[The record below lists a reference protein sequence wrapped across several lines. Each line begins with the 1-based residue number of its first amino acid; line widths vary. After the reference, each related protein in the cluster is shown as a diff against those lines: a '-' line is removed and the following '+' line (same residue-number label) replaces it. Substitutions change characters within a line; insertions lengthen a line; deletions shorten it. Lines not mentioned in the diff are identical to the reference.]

1 MTGTLR
7 LGFFGWV
14 VAMVAAAV
22 AFRHAGAG
30 WPVTL
35 LVGFAAL
42 FALHPPPIG
51 PVRLACFA
59 CAGVLIERARARGE
73 SLAIPPSSDRGGS
86 IARSH
91 GGGCE

>member
-1 MTGTLR
+1 VTSTLR

-51 PVRLACFA
+51 PLGLACFA
-59 CAGVLIERARARGE
+59 CAGVLIERARGTR
-73 SLAIPPSSDRGGS
+73 
-86 IARSH
+86 
-91 GGGCE
+91 

>member
-1 MTGTLR
+1 
-7 LGFFGWV
+7 
-14 VAMVAAAV
+14 
-22 AFRHAGAG
+22 
-30 WPVTL
+30 VTL

-51 PVRLACFA
+51 PLGLAWFA

-73 SLAIPPSSDRGGS
+73 AVAIPPSSDRGGS